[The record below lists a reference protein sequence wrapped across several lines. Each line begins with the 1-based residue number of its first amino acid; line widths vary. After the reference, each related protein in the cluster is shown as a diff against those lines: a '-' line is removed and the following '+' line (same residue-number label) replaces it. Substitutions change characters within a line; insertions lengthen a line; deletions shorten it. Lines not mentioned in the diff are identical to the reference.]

1 MTDQLE
7 SAVSFPNQV
16 QKRSDYATLLCDLCQ
31 LFLPAIDGHALVQVA
46 RPVPYYQARHPRLLL
61 QELAK
66 GPQPCDIPQAATPV
80 MTKGII
86 DDAAIIGLALSED
99 TLLVN
104 LSAAFEQAY
113 KGDDG
118 QEERLL
124 AYAITNTLC
133 WHSRMEKVQVFVG
146 GKPFSGFT
154 GEIFWET
161 SFTPMY

>member
-1 MTDQLE
+1 
-7 SAVSFPNQV
+7 
-16 QKRSDYATLLCDLCQ
+16 
-31 LFLPAIDGHALVQVA
+31 
-46 RPVPYYQARHPRLLL
+46 
-61 QELAK
+61 
-66 GPQPCDIPQAATPV
+66 

-86 DDAAIIGLALSED
+86 DDAAIIGLALTED

-113 KGDDG
+113 KGEDG

-133 WHSRMEKVQVFVG
+133 WHSRMEKVQIFVA

-161 SFTPMY
+161 SFAPMY